1 MDYAMPRASD
11 FCAIEMES
19 NEVLAKTNPLGVK
32 GGGEAGTVGGLA
44 AMMNAI
50 NDALAR
56 AGAGYLQMP
65 CTPEKVWRA
74 LQAVNTK
81 QAAE

>member
-1 MDYAMPRASD
+1 
-11 FCAIEMES
+11 
-19 NEVLAKTNPLGVK
+19 
-32 GGGEAGTVGGLA
+32 
-44 AMMNAI
+44 MNAI

-56 AGAGYLQMP
+56 AGADYLQMP

-74 LQAVNTK
+74 LQAAKTK

>member
-19 NEVLAKTNPLGVK
+19 NEVPAKTNALGVK

-56 AGAGYLQMP
+56 AGADYLQMP
-65 CTPEKVWRA
+65 CTPERVWRA
-74 LQAVNTK
+74 LE
-81 QAAE
+81 AAKAKRAA